1 MKKTSVVKVA
11 GWITAAVAG
20 LMVSWASDKENK
32 EQNDKNFEKYI
43 TKKEKGE
50 DLLVLFNFYILK
62 KGVIT

>member
-1 MKKTSVVKVA
+1 MEKTSVVKVA

-43 TKKEKGE
+43 TKKENGE
-50 DLLVLFNFYILK
+50 D
-62 KGVIT
+62 